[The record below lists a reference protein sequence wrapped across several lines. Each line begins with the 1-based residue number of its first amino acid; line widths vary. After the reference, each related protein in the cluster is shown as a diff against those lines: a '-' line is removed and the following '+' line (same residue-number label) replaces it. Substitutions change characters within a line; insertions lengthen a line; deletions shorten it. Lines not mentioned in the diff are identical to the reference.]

1 MSVKD
6 CVVERFTELCKQKG
20 FNFNEL
26 ARSSGVSPSTVY
38 SMADE
43 ERQEI
48 GITTIKILCDGLDI
62 SLRKFFND
70 DIFDNLEQDIK

>member
-20 FNFNEL
+20 FNLNEL
-26 ARSSGVSPSTVY
+26 ARPSGASPSTVY
-38 SMADE
+38 SMANE

-62 SLRKFFND
+62 SLRKFFSD
-70 DIFDNLEQDIK
+70 DIFDNLEQEIK

>member
-26 ARSSGVSPSTVY
+26 TRSSGVSPSTVY

-70 DIFDNLEQDIK
+70 DIFDNLEQEIK